1 MGHLYYSGIFILQI
15 ESQFSKNENN
25 FKYFDF
31 KTLGLIFLESG
42 HSDMVLEDVT
52 ELYILFLFGFLR
64 KNYCIKSIS
73 KVFLNFLNTCQLNSL
88 YLELKL

>member
-52 ELYILFLFGFLR
+52 EL
-64 KNYCIKSIS
+64 
-73 KVFLNFLNTCQLNSL
+73 
-88 YLELKL
+88 